1 MDTVRALKQ
10 VILFKDVP
18 DPVLELM
25 AGTAEELSVPAG
37 QTIIALRDTPNALF
51 VIRNGT
57 VRVIPENGKA
67 PPIFFG
73 TGETIG
79 DGLFIDGGP
88 AGGTA
93 VAVGAAAPLVFRGSE
108 GGRGLA

>member
-18 DPVLELM
+18 DPVLELV

-51 VIRNGT
+51 VIRNG
-57 VRVIPENGKA
+57 P
-67 PPIFFG
+67 
-73 TGETIG
+73 
-79 DGLFIDGGP
+79 
-88 AGGTA
+88 
-93 VAVGAAAPLVFRGSE
+93 
-108 GGRGLA
+108 